1 MFWSPEEEKETWLA
15 GRDRMEGVLKPRK
28 PQGRVRFKEEL
39 AICSSK
45 GDSPV
50 EPKFPK
56 WRRRET

>member
-1 MFWSPEEEKETWLA
+1 
-15 GRDRMEGVLKPRK
+15 MEGVLKPSK
-28 PQGRVRFKEEL
+28 SQGRKTFKEEL

-45 GDSPV
+45 GGSPV